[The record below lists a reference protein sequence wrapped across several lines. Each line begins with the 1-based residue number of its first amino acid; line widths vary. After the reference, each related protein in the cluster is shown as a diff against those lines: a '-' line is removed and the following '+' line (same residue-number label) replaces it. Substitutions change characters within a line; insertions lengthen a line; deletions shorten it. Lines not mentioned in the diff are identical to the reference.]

1 MFVLATTVFADY
13 LLLDDELLGLKKE
26 DHLIPPPNF
35 TQLFSTFPIFCFA
48 YQAHLSSVKIY
59 RRIEKPKQFPYISAL
74 ALFICFT
81 LYNVTGIFG
90 MATFGRVV
98 DPEMLNS
105 YPLTDVPMYFARIG
119 IIGCVSG
126 AYPVFTITGRE
137 LLHKSDDI
145 KYRYIFAC
153 IWYVITLVG
162 ALYLPDFDLASKIIG
177 SMAAL
182 LIFVIPGLA
191 LIIAYVERKLYRAIL
206 GTFFATFGVFL
217 FFYSLLTAFM

>member
-1 MFVLATTVFADY
+1 MCVLATTVFVDY
-13 LLLDDELLGLKKE
+13 IILDDTQLGLKKE
-26 DHLIPPPNF
+26 DHIIPPPDF

-74 ALFICFT
+74 ALFICFI
-81 LYNVTGIFG
+81 LYNFTGIFAS
-90 MATFGRVV
+90 ATFGRVI
-98 DPEMLNS
+98 DTEMLNS

-137 LLHKSDDI
+137 LLHKSDDVR
-145 KYRYIFAC
+145 YRTIFGL
-153 IWYVITLVG
+153 IWYLLTLIG
-162 ALYLPDFDLASKIIG
+162 ALIIPDFDLASKVIG